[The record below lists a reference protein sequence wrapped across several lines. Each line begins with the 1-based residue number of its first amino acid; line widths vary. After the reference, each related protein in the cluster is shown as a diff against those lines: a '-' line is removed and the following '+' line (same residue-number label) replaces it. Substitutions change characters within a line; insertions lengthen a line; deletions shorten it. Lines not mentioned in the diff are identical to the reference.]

1 MARSKRRDPTASNR
15 IRFEPR
21 QRAAIMRAEERPR
34 AQADSRILV
43 SLLGLAAAARLS
55 VVVSSDGDLGK
66 EACRLPR
73 EPVAAEFTEAG
84 TAPARLQVLLLR

>member
-55 VVVSSDGDLGK
+55 VVVSSDGDLG
-66 EACRLPR
+66 
-73 EPVAAEFTEAG
+73 
-84 TAPARLQVLLLR
+84 